1 MAGALLATH
10 AMGSADGWW
19 AVLLCVAAVSL
30 GAAAVFA
37 TLSSATLLDQ
47 PETPARARALPTE
60 AARDQAYPVG
70 PPAAEAASEMRRRK
84 IVAADPGGKGAPALA
99 ASSDSVISA

>member
-1 MAGALLATH
+1 M
-10 AMGSADGWW
+10 
-19 AVLLCVAAVSL
+19 LCVAAISL

-47 PETPARARALPTE
+47 PETPARAPALPTE
-60 AARDQAYPVG
+60 ATRDEAYPVG
-70 PPAAEAASEMRRRK
+70 PRAAEAAGEAAGGRAVEREGGGEMRRRK

-99 ASSDSVISA
+99 ASSDSVIRA